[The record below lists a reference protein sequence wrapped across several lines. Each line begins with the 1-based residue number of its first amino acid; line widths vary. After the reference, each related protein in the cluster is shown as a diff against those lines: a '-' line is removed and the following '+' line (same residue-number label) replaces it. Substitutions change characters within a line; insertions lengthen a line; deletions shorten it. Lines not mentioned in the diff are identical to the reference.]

1 MYWRPI
7 VFLLAAACAGAAQV
21 SHSGSSWTI
30 AGRAHRVELDAA
42 TLAVR
47 ITAGGTV
54 WNLKPSAAQ
63 DMLVRS
69 GGDEF
74 RLRLADAGEVR
85 VAPYDTGYKSG
96 VKLTLDGFRAAGQRN
111 PGAPLDLRLVLTLCL
126 EGDDELVA
134 EATAI
139 EHEATLRELNWPG
152 EVEGREVDYTL
163 VPSDD
168 GTLLP
173 RDWPKLYHPIHRA
186 EGDHSMIQSHLIETW
201 AMSWWGFL
209 KGPAAMMVIVETPD
223 DAAYTFNH
231 PAGGP
236 TSMGPSWRA
245 QLGRF
250 AYTRRLR
257 MVFLAKGGYVD
268 LAKRYRRYVM
278 DSGLFVSLKDKIAQS
293 PVVANLVGSPVAGMR
308 VLRNIKQGAA
318 TFDPKNPQRNYS
330 LTTFADNAARLREL
344 RRQGFDHLNVS
355 LSGWL
360 KEGYDRQTPDAL
372 PPSEEAG
379 GWAGM
384 KLFFDTCKEVGY
396 TCWLHDQYR
405 DYYQDAPSWNPDF
418 AVHEED
424 NIRPTAAFPGTR
436 FKNDWKD
443 GYIPLMD
450 HWDGGVQGYLNNGFM
465 LGHVVKNYREMFAH
479 GIHPQ
484 GSYQDVFGYIPP
496 DEDFNPE
503 HPNTR
508 TDSMN
513 YRAGV
518 LRWVRNNL
526 GIVGT
531 EDGSD
536 WVIPYADYLTSR
548 MNRSP
553 STGTD
558 PNHEDAIQVPLYE
571 LVYHDAIV
579 TTYSASDPRG
589 LLHASAPE
597 WYLSRQ
603 ASNLD
608 QVRRMAELHKRLAL
622 VEMTNHEFLDA
633 QRTRERTSFA
643 DGTTVTVDWA
653 TKAIEIHPELK

>member
-1 MYWRPI
+1 MRKI
-7 VFLLAAACAGAAQV
+7 AGLILMAAICPAQV
-21 SHSGSSWTI
+21 SHSGGKWTI
-30 AGRAHRVELDAA
+30 AGHKNVVELDET

-47 ITAGGTV
+47 VQAGTV
-54 WNLKPSAAQ
+54 VWNMQPSAAE
-63 DMLVRS
+63 DMLVRA
-69 GGDEF
+69 GGEEL
-74 RLRLADAGEVR
+74 RARLADAGEVR
-85 VAPYDTGYKSG
+85 ITPYQTGYKSG
-96 VKLTLDGFRAAGQRN
+96 VKLTLDRFR
-111 PGAPLDLRLVLTLCL
+111 GADLRLVLTLCL
-126 EGDDELVA
+126 EGEDDDLAA

-139 EHEATLRELNWPG
+139 ERGATLRELNWPK
-152 EVEGREVDYTL
+152 EPDGREVDYTL
-163 VPSDD
+163 IPSDD

-186 EGDHSMIQSHLIETW
+186 AGDHSVIQSHLIETW

-209 KGPAAMMVIVETPD
+209 KGGAGMMAIVETPD
-223 DAAYTFNH
+223 DAAYTFDH

-236 TSMGPSWRA
+236 TKMGPSWRA

-250 AYTRRLR
+250 GYTRRLR
-257 MVFLAKGGYVD
+257 MVFLPDGGYVAM
-268 LAKRYRRYVM
+268 AKRYRRYAM
-278 DSGLFVSLKDKIAQS
+278 DSGLYVSLKDKIAHNA
-293 PVVANLVGSPVAGMR
+293 VVQNLVGSPVMGMR
-308 VLRNIKQGAA
+308 VLRNLKPGSASYD
-318 TFDPKNPQRNYS
+318 TKNPANNYR
-330 LTTFADNAARLREL
+330 LVTFAENAARLREL
-344 RRQGFDHLNVS
+344 KKQGWEHLNVS

-360 KEGYDRQTPDAL
+360 NQGYDRQTPDAL
-372 PPSEEAG
+372 PPAEAAG
-379 GWAGM
+379 GWSGM
-384 KLFFDTCKEVGY
+384 KLFFDTCKELGY

-424 NIRPTAAFPGTR
+424 ATRPPTAFPGTR

-443 GYIPLMD
+443 GSIPLMD
-450 HWDGGVQGYLNNGFM
+450 HWDGGVQGYLNNSFM
-465 LGHVVKNYREMFAH
+465 LGHVVKNYGALFAH

-513 YRAGV
+513 ARAAV
-518 LRWVRNNL
+518 MRWVKNNL
-526 GIVGT
+526 GIAGT

-558 PNHEDAIQVPLYE
+558 PDHEDAIQVPLYE
-571 LVYHDAIV
+571 LVYHDAVV

-589 LLHASAPE
+589 FLHASAPE
-597 WYLSRQ
+597 WRGN
-603 ASNLD
+603 AAGLD
-608 QVRRMAELHKRLAL
+608 QVRRMAALHKRLAL
-622 VEMTNHEFLDA
+622 VEMTNHEFLDKE
-633 QRTRERTSFA
+633 RRRERTTFA

-653 TKAIEIHPELK
+653 TKAVEIRPEVR

>member
-1 MYWRPI
+1 MRKI
-7 VFLLAAACAGAAQV
+7 AGLILMAAICPAQV
-21 SHSGSSWTI
+21 SHSGGKWTI
-30 AGRAHRVELDAA
+30 AGHKNVVELDET

-47 ITAGGTV
+47 VQAGTV
-54 WNLKPSAAQ
+54 VWNMQPSAAE
-63 DMLVRS
+63 DMLVRA
-69 GGDEF
+69 GGEEL
-74 RLRLADAGEVR
+74 RARLADAGEVR
-85 VAPYDTGYKSG
+85 ITPYQTGYKSG
-96 VKLTLDGFRAAGQRN
+96 VKLTLDRFR
-111 PGAPLDLRLVLTLCL
+111 GADLRLVLTLCL
-126 EGDDELVA
+126 EGEDDDLAA

-139 EHEATLRELNWPG
+139 ERGATLRELNWPK
-152 EVEGREVDYTL
+152 EPDGREVDYTL
-163 VPSDD
+163 IPSDD

-173 RDWPKLYHPIHRA
+173 RDWPKLHHPIHRA
-186 EGDHSMIQSHLIETW
+186 AGDHSVIQSHLIETW

-209 KGPAAMMVIVETPD
+209 KGGAGMMAIVETPD
-223 DAAYTFNH
+223 DAAYTFDH

-236 TSMGPSWRA
+236 TKMGPSWRA

-250 AYTRRLR
+250 GYTRRLR
-257 MVFLAKGGYVD
+257 MVFLPDGGYVAM
-268 LAKRYRRYVM
+268 AKRYRRYAM
-278 DSGLFVSLKDKIAQS
+278 DSGLYVSLKDKIAHNA
-293 PVVANLVGSPVAGMR
+293 VVQNLVGSPVMGMR
-308 VLRNIKQGAA
+308 VLRNLKPGSASYD
-318 TFDPKNPQRNYS
+318 TKNPANNYR
-330 LTTFADNAARLREL
+330 LVTFAENTARLREL
-344 RRQGFDHLNVS
+344 KKQGWEHLNVS

-360 KEGYDRQTPDAL
+360 NQGYDRQTPDAL
-372 PPSEEAG
+372 PPAEAAG
-379 GWAGM
+379 GWSGM
-384 KLFFDTCKEVGY
+384 KLFFDTCKELGY

-424 NIRPTAAFPGTR
+424 ATRPPTAFPGTR

-443 GYIPLMD
+443 GSIPLMD
-450 HWDGGVQGYLNNGFM
+450 HWDGGVQGYLNNSFM
-465 LGHVVKNYREMFAH
+465 LGHVVKNYGALFAH

-513 YRAGV
+513 ARAAV
-518 LRWVRNNL
+518 MRWVKNNL
-526 GIVGT
+526 GIAGT

-558 PNHEDAIQVPLYE
+558 PDHEDAIQVPLYE
-571 LVYHDAIV
+571 LVYHDAVV

-589 LLHASAPE
+589 FLHASAPE
-597 WYLSRQ
+597 WRGN
-603 ASNLD
+603 AAGLD
-608 QVRRMAELHKRLAL
+608 QVRRMAALHKRLAL
-622 VEMTNHEFLDA
+622 VEMTNHEFLDKE
-633 QRTRERTSFA
+633 RRRERTTFA

-653 TKAIEIHPELK
+653 TKAVEIRPEVR